1 MKENIKVASIA
12 ITIIVLLAIA
22 AGVYY
27 FFIYEKQG
35 EILPVQ
41 QVQEEQPAQ
50 VPAEEFVIEE
60 EAPELI
66 QVELDESDD
75 TIRNMAEELSSHPD
89 AASWLMSKDLIR
101 KFVGAVDN
109 IANGLS
115 PRSQID
121 FFTLEESFKIVE
133 KDGLYYASPEGYIRY
148 NLVGDVF
155 SSLDS
160 EGWVKLYE
168 QSTLLIQEA
177 YKDLGY
183 PEEDFDKTLTAAIV
197 ELLKAP
203 VVEREILLEATM
215 VSYTMADP
223 ELENLSEAQKHLIRM
238 GPENVRKIQ
247 SKLREIGLALGI
259 PENKLPQARVYST
272 R

>member
-1 MKENIKVASIA
+1 MAEKVKVASIA
-12 ITIIVLLAIA
+12 ITIIVLIAIA

-27 FFIYEKQG
+27 FFIYEKPE
-35 EILPVQ
+35 EILPVE
-41 QVQEEQPAQ
+41 QVQQEQPAQ
-50 VPAEEFVIEE
+50 ALAEEPLIE

-75 TIRNMAEELSSHPD
+75 TIRNMAEELSSHPET
-89 AASWLMSKDLIR
+89 ASWLLSKNLIR

-121 FFTLEESFKIVE
+121 FFTLEENFKIIE
-133 KDGLYYASPEGYIRY
+133 KDGLYYANPQGYMRY

-160 EGWVKLYE
+160 EGWVQLYE
-168 QSTLLIQEA
+168 QSALLIQEA
-177 YKDLGY
+177 YTDLGY
-183 PEEDFDKTLTAAIV
+183 PEGDFDKTLTAAIV

-203 VVEREILLEATM
+203 VVEGDILLEAKV
-215 VSYTMADP
+215 VSYRMADP

-238 GPENVRKIQ
+238 GPENVQEIQ
-247 SKLREIGLALGI
+247 AKLREIGLALGI
-259 PENKLPQARVYST
+259 PENKLPRARIHST

>member
-1 MKENIKVASIA
+1 MEENIKVASIA
-12 ITIIVLLAIA
+12 IIIIVLIAIA

-27 FFIYEKQG
+27 FFIYEKPE
-35 EILPVQ
+35 EILSIQ
-41 QVQEEQPAQ
+41 KVQEEQPAQ
-50 VPAEEFVIEE
+50 VPAEELVIEE

-66 QVELDESDD
+66 QIELDESDD
-75 TIRNMAEELSSHPD
+75 TIRNMAEELSSHPG

-121 FFTLEESFKIVE
+121 FFTLEESFKIIE

-203 VVEREILLEATM
+203 VVEKKILLVATV

-223 ELENLSEAQKHLIRM
+223 ELENLNEAQKHLIRM

-247 SKLREIGLALGI
+247 AKLREIGLALGI
-259 PENKLPQARVYST
+259 PENKLPRARIYSS

>member
-1 MKENIKVASIA
+1 MAEKVKVASIA
-12 ITIIVLLAIA
+12 ITIIVLIAIA

-27 FFIYEKQG
+27 FFIYEKPE
-35 EILPVQ
+35 EIPPVEQVQ
-41 QVQEEQPAQ
+41 QEQPAQ
-50 VPAEEFVIEE
+50 ALAEEPVIE

-66 QVELDESDD
+66 QVGLDESDD
-75 TIRNMAEELSSHPD
+75 TIRNMAEELSSHPET
-89 AASWLMSKDLIR
+89 ASWLMSKDLIR

-121 FFTLEESFKIVE
+121 FFTLEENFKIIE
-133 KDGLYYASPEGYIRY
+133 KDGLYYVDHEGYDRY

-203 VVEREILLEATM
+203 VVEGDILLEAKV

-223 ELENLSEAQKHLIRM
+223 ELENLSEPQKHLMRM

-247 SKLREIGLALGI
+247 AKLREIGLALGI
-259 PENKLPQARVYST
+259 PENKLPQARIHPT

>member
-1 MKENIKVASIA
+1 MAEKVKVASIA
-12 ITIIVLLAIA
+12 ITIIVLIAIA

-27 FFIYEKQG
+27 FFIYEKPE
-35 EILPVQ
+35 EIPPVEQVQ
-41 QVQEEQPAQ
+41 QEQPAQ
-50 VPAEEFVIEE
+50 VPAEELVIE

-66 QVELDESDD
+66 QVGLDESDD

-89 AASWLMSKDLIR
+89 VASWLMSKDLIR

-121 FFTLEESFKIVE
+121 FFTLEENFKIIE
-133 KDGLYYASPEGYIRY
+133 KDGLYYVDHEGYDRY

-168 QSTLLIQEA
+168 QSALLIQEA

-203 VVEREILLEATM
+203 VVEGDILLEAKV
-215 VSYTMADP
+215 VSYTMAEP

-238 GPENVRKIQ
+238 GPENVREIQ
-247 SKLREIGLALGI
+247 AKLREIGLALGI
-259 PENKLPQARVYST
+259 PENKLPQARIHPT

>member
-1 MKENIKVASIA
+1 MAENIKVASIA
-12 ITIIVLLAIA
+12 ITIIVLIAIA

-27 FFIYEKQG
+27 FFIYEKPE
-35 EILPVQ
+35 EILLVQ
-41 QVQEEQPAQ
+41 QVQQEQPAQ
-50 VPAEEFVIEE
+50 VLAEEPVIE

-75 TIRNMAEELSSHPD
+75 TIRNMAVELSSHPET
-89 AASWLMSKDLIR
+89 ASWLMSKDLIR

-121 FFTLEESFKIVE
+121 FFTLEENFKIIE
-133 KDGLYYASPEGYIRY
+133 KDGLYYANPEGYNRY

-155 SSLDS
+155 SSLYS
-160 EGWVKLYE
+160 EGWVQLYE
-168 QSTLLIQEA
+168 QSALLIQEA
-177 YKDLGY
+177 YTDLGY
-183 PEEDFDKTLTAAIV
+183 PEEDFNKTLTAAIV

-203 VVEREILLEATM
+203 VVEGDILLEAKV

-238 GPENVRKIQ
+238 GPENVQEIQ
-247 SKLREIGLALGI
+247 AKLREIGLALGI
-259 PENKLPQARVYST
+259 PENKLPQVRIHPT

>member
-1 MKENIKVASIA
+1 MAENIKVASIA
-12 ITIIVLLAIA
+12 IIIIVLIAIA

-27 FFIYEKQG
+27 FFIYEKPE

-41 QVQEEQPAQ
+41 QVQEEEPAQ
-50 VPAEEFVIEE
+50 VPAEEPVIE

-121 FFTLEESFKIVE
+121 FFTLEESFKIIE

-148 NLVGDVF
+148 NLVGDFF

-183 PEEDFDKTLTAAIV
+183 PEEDFDRTLTAAII

-203 VVEREILLEATM
+203 VVEGEILLEAM
-215 VSYTMADP
+215 VVSYTMADP

-247 SKLREIGLALGI
+247 AKLREIGLALGI
-259 PENKLPQARVYST
+259 PENKLPQARIHST